1 MDTIGLE
8 NKILLSFYE
17 GIKTSCERL
26 NRTMHNIALFENI
39 KTTNVAVNN
48 SSSEIKDVFK
58 SVSHKISSHYVK
70 KTDCFNINN
79 R

>member
-1 MDTIGLE
+1 
-8 NKILLSFYE
+8 
-17 GIKTSCERL
+17 
-26 NRTMHNIALFENI
+26 MHNIALLRI
-39 KTTNVAVNN
+39 SKQQSAAVNN

-70 KTDCFNINN
+70 KKQDCFNINN